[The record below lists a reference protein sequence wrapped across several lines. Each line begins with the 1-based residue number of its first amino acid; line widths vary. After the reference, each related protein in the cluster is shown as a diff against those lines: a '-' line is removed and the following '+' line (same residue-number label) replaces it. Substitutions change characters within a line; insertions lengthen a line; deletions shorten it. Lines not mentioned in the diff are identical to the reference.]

1 MGAVG
6 AATRAPA
13 RRRRKFRPTRALRY
27 VILSAGAVLF
37 VAPFAYMVTSSFQP
51 LSEIFSYP
59 PKWIPTDPTL
69 QNYRDFFG
77 SGHQIGRWIV
87 NSAFT
92 TAAITVAQLFFSS
105 LVAYT
110 FAKRTFPGRDVLF
123 FLMLATMMLPVQITV
138 IPNYLILKGI
148 PLFGG
153 NDLSGVGGHG
163 WLDGHRRHDGQR
175 WYRRWR
181 GGHQRRVRRCRAR
194 RQRRFVGW
202 RRGNRWFV
210 RHGWHGHDGRW
221 RHAGRN
227 VGRRREHGQQRRR
240 GGNRRQGWHGWR
252 PGRNGWNWRHDDRWN
267 RRNGWHGC
275 HHRQRRHRRHGHGRR
290 RHGRNRYGKRL
301 RIELRCGVSNP
312 ADVLSLS
319 GWKRGHRGASSVLPN
334 LLLSPASGVTA
345 R

>member
-1 MGAVG
+1 VG
-6 AATRAPA
+6 AIAV
-13 RRRRKFRPTRALRY
+13 RRRRVRPGRVLRY
-27 VILSAGAVLF
+27 VILAAGGVLF
-37 VAPFAYMVTSSFQP
+37 VAPFLFMVSSSFQP

-153 NDLSGVGGHG
+153 NDLSGIGGHG
-163 WLDGHRRHDGQR
+163 WLDSYWGIIMPNLVSPFGIFLLRQYMRSIPDELLDAARMDGAGHFRIYWKVILPLSRPALAALAIFTFQFWWAAFFWPLIVLSSPQLYTLPLGMALFQEANRTVWNLIMAGSVLASIPLIIVFLIFQR
-175 WYRRWR
+175 
-181 GGHQRRVRRCRAR
+181 Q
-194 RQRRFVGW
+194 
-202 RRGNRWFV
+202 FV
-210 RHGWHGHDGRW
+210 RGISL
-221 RHAGRN
+221 
-227 VGRRREHGQQRRR
+227 
-240 GGNRRQGWHGWR
+240 QGMKG
-252 PGRNGWNWRHDDRWN
+252 
-267 RRNGWHGC
+267 
-275 HHRQRRHRRHGHGRR
+275 
-290 RHGRNRYGKRL
+290 
-301 RIELRCGVSNP
+301 
-312 ADVLSLS
+312 
-319 GWKRGHRGASSVLPN
+319 
-334 LLLSPASGVTA
+334 
-345 R
+345 